1 MKNIIIG
8 TAGHI
13 DHGKTTLV
21 KFLTGKNTDTLPDE
35 KRRGITID
43 IGFSYL
49 DLGNGKKA
57 GVIDVPGHEKF
68 IKNMTAGVSGIDYL
82 ILTAACDD
90 GVMPQTEEHFKI
102 AELLGIKQGII
113 VLTKTDLAD
122 EERIKEVREQL
133 KNLVKNSFL
142 ENAETAEV
150 SIKNPSSYENLKNII
165 IKDINSLQISERENE
180 PFRMYIDRCFSV
192 KGFGT
197 VVTGT
202 SLAGK
207 ISVGDIINIYPLKI
221 KSKVKGIEVHGE
233 KRNSAEAGNRIA
245 LNLAGVEKSQIN
257 RGDIVSEE
265 ENFIESKRVDI
276 IFTALEKISVKNNQR
291 IRFHIGTK
299 EVIGRIRFFGQDIVK
314 EKGRY
319 PAQLLLEEN
328 ITGIYGEFGII
339 RNFSPLYTV
348 GGVKI
353 LNISGEKVKRSSAEY
368 IEKLLELDKTGKFS
382 VQEKNI
388 LNSEYLENILEDFHE
403 KNRLKRGVLR
413 AELKNRY
420 FPQESLYNFRDFIDE
435 NISLGIIKSE
445 TVLEKEY
452 ISLKNFKIKL
462 TKEEKQLKE
471 IIFKKYKEQIFNFE
485 KYENIKKQTADK
497 NFDIIHNYMAEEN
510 MIIFLGEDYWILR
523 GYLAEAEKQ
532 IRDFL
537 NKNGKITISEF
548 RGLLGINRKSAL
560 LILEKSDSLGITERI
575 SDYRILKNKI

>member
-68 IKNMTAGVSGIDYL
+68 IKNMTAGVSEIDYL

-133 KNLVKNSFL
+133 KTLVKNSFL

-276 IFTALEKISVKNNQR
+276 MFTALEKISVKNNQR

-299 EVIGRIRFFGQDIVK
+299 EVIGRIRFFGQDVVE

-382 VQEKNI
+382 EQEKNI

-420 FPQESLYNFRDFIDE
+420 FPQESLHNFRNFIDE

>member
-68 IKNMTAGVSGIDYL
+68 IKNMTAGVSEIDYL

-133 KNLVKNSFL
+133 KTLVKNSFL

-265 ENFIESKRVDI
+265 EHFIESKRVDI
-276 IFTALEKISVKNNQR
+276 MFTALEKISVKNNQR

-382 VQEKNI
+382 EQEKNI

-413 AELKNRY
+413 AEFKNRY
-420 FPQESLYNFRDFIDE
+420 FPQESLHNFRNFIDE

-523 GYLAEAEKQ
+523 GYLTEAEKQ

>member
-257 RGDIVSEE
+257 RGDIVSEK
-265 ENFIESKRVDI
+265 ENFFESKRVDI
-276 IFTALEKISVKNNQR
+276 MFTALEKISVKNNQR

-382 VQEKNI
+382 EQEKNI

-420 FPQESLYNFRDFIDE
+420 FPQESLHNFRNFIDE

>member
-68 IKNMTAGVSGIDYL
+68 IKNMTAGVSEIDYL

-133 KNLVKNSFL
+133 KTLVKNSFL

-276 IFTALEKISVKNNQR
+276 MFTALEKISVKNNQR

-299 EVIGRIRFFGQDIVK
+299 EVIGRIRFFGQDVVE

-382 VQEKNI
+382 EQEKNI

-420 FPQESLYNFRDFIDE
+420 FPQESLHNFRNFIDE

-523 GYLAEAEKQ
+523 GYLTEAEKQ

>member
-276 IFTALEKISVKNNQR
+276 MFTALEKISVKNNQR

-299 EVIGRIRFFGQDIVK
+299 EVIGRIRFFGQDVVE

-382 VQEKNI
+382 EQEKNI

-420 FPQESLYNFRDFIDE
+420 FPQESLHNFRNFIDE

-548 RGLLGINRKSAL
+548 RELLGINRKSAL

>member
-221 KSKVKGIEVHGE
+221 KSKVKGIEIHGE

-382 VQEKNI
+382 AQEKNI

-420 FPQESLYNFRDFIDE
+420 FPQESLHNFRNFIDE

>member
-276 IFTALEKISVKNNQR
+276 MFTALEKISVKNNQR

-382 VQEKNI
+382 AQEKNI

-420 FPQESLYNFRDFIDE
+420 FPQENLHNFRNFIDE

-510 MIIFLGEDYWILR
+510 MIIFLEEDYWISR

>member
-57 GVIDVPGHEKF
+57 GVIDVPGHEKI
-68 IKNMTAGVSGIDYL
+68 IKNKTAGVSGIDYHN
-82 ILTAACDD
+82 LTAACDD
-90 GVMPQTEEHFKI
+90 GVMPHTEEHFKI

-276 IFTALEKISVKNNQR
+276 MFTALEKISVKNNQR

-382 VQEKNI
+382 AQEKNI
-388 LNSEYLENILEDFHE
+388 LNSEYLENILEDFQE
-403 KNRLKRGVLR
+403 KNTLKTGVLR
-413 AELKNRY
+413 SELKNRY
-420 FPQESLYNFRDFIDE
+420 FPQENLHNFRNFIDE

-510 MIIFLGEDYWILR
+510 KIIFLEEDYWISR
-523 GYLAEAEKQ
+523 GYLAYAE
-532 IRDFL
+532 
-537 NKNGKITISEF
+537 
-548 RGLLGINRKSAL
+548 
-560 LILEKSDSLGITERI
+560 
-575 SDYRILKNKI
+575 

>member
-133 KNLVKNSFL
+133 KTLVKNSFL

-276 IFTALEKISVKNNQR
+276 MFTALEKISVKNNQR

-299 EVIGRIRFFGQDIVK
+299 EVIGRIRFFGQDVVE

-382 VQEKNI
+382 EQEKNI

-420 FPQESLYNFRDFIDE
+420 FPQESLHNFRNFIDE

-523 GYLAEAEKQ
+523 GYLTEAEKQ

>member
-68 IKNMTAGVSGIDYL
+68 IKNMAAGVSGIDYL

-102 AELLGIKQGII
+102 AELLGIKQGIV

-122 EERIKEVREQL
+122 EERIREVREQL
-133 KNLVKNSFL
+133 KTLVKNSFL

-276 IFTALEKISVKNNQR
+276 MFTALEKISVKNNQR

-382 VQEKNI
+382 AQEKNI

-420 FPQESLYNFRDFIDE
+420 FPQESLHNFRNFIDE

-548 RGLLGINRKSAL
+548 RRLLGINRKSAL
-560 LILEKSDSLGITERI
+560 LILEKSDNLGITERI

>member
-133 KNLVKNSFL
+133 KTLVKNSFL

-276 IFTALEKISVKNNQR
+276 MFTALEKISVKNNQR

-299 EVIGRIRFFGQDIVK
+299 EVIGRIRFFGQDVVE

-382 VQEKNI
+382 EQEKNI

-420 FPQESLYNFRDFIDE
+420 FPQESLHNFRNFIDE

-523 GYLAEAEKQ
+523 GYLTEAEKQ

-537 NKNGKITISEF
+537 NKNEKITISEF

>member
-68 IKNMTAGVSGIDYL
+68 IKNMAAGVSGIDYL

-90 GVMPQTEEHFKI
+90 GVIPQTEEHFKI
-102 AELLGIKQGII
+102 AELLGIKQGIV

-122 EERIKEVREQL
+122 EERIREVREQL
-133 KNLVKNSFL
+133 KTLVKNSFL

-276 IFTALEKISVKNNQR
+276 MFTALEKISVKNNQR

-382 VQEKNI
+382 AQEKNI

-420 FPQESLYNFRDFIDE
+420 FPQESLHNFRNFIDE

-548 RGLLGINRKSAL
+548 RRLLGINRKSAL
-560 LILEKSDSLGITERI
+560 LILEKSDNLGITERI

>member
-276 IFTALEKISVKNNQR
+276 MFTALKKISVKNNQR

-299 EVIGRIRFFGQDIVK
+299 EVIGRIRLFGQDIVK

-420 FPQESLYNFRDFIDE
+420 FPQESLHNFRNFIDE
-435 NISLGIIKSE
+435 NINLGIIKSE

>member
-21 KFLTGKNTDTLPDE
+21 KFLTGKDTDTLPDE

-49 DLGNGKKA
+49 DLENGKKA
-57 GVIDVPGHEKF
+57 GIVDVPGHEKF

-82 ILTAACDD
+82 LLLTACDD

-122 EERIKEVREQL
+122 EQRIKEVRKQVR
-133 KNLVKNSFL
+133 NLVKNSFL
-142 ENAETAEV
+142 ENAEIIEV
-150 SIKNPSSYENLKNII
+150 SIKNPFSYKNLKNII
-165 IKDINSLQISERENE
+165 IKDIKSLQISQKENE

-202 SLAGK
+202 SLTGR

-221 KSKVKGIEVHGE
+221 KSKVKGIEIHGE
-233 KRNSAEAGNRIA
+233 KQNFAEAGNRLA
-245 LNLAGVEKSQIN
+245 LNLSGVEKFQIK
-257 RGDIVSEE
+257 RGDIVSSE
-265 ENFIESKRVDI
+265 ENFVESERVDI
-276 IFTALEKISVKNNQR
+276 MFTALEEISVKNNQR
-291 IRFHIGTK
+291 IRFHIGTR
-299 EVIGRIRFFGQDIVK
+299 EVMGRIRFFGHDIVK

-328 ITGIYGEFGII
+328 IAGIYGELGII

-348 GGVKI
+348 GGAKI
-353 LNISGEKVKRSSAEY
+353 LNISGEKVKRSSVEY
-368 IEKLLELDKTGKFS
+368 TEKLLELDETGKTS

-388 LNSEYLENILEDFHE
+388 LNSEYLKNILEDFH
-403 KNRLKRGVLR
+403 KKSRLKRGILR

-420 FPQESLYNFRDFIDE
+420 FPQESLQSFRNFIDE
-435 NISLGIIKSE
+435 NISFGIIKSE

-452 ISLKNFKIKL
+452 ISLRNFKIKL

-471 IIFKKYKEQIFNFE
+471 IIFKKYKEQIFNFQ
-485 KYENIKKQTADK
+485 KYENIKNATADK

-510 MIIFLGEDYWILR
+510 MIIFLGEDFWILR

-532 IRDFL
+532 IREFL

-548 RGLLGINRKSAL
+548 RELLGINRKSAL
-560 LILEKSDSLGITERI
+560 LILEKFDKKEITERI
-575 SDYRILKNKI
+575 SDYRILKNKV

>member
-180 PFRMYIDRCFSV
+180 SFRMYIDRCFSV

-276 IFTALEKISVKNNQR
+276 MFTALEKISVKNNQR

-420 FPQESLYNFRDFIDE
+420 FPQESLHNFRNFIDE
-435 NISLGIIKSE
+435 NINLGIIKSE

-523 GYLAEAEKQ
+523 GYLTEAEKQ

>member
-21 KFLTGKNTDTLPDE
+21 KFLTGKDTDTLPDE

-57 GVIDVPGHEKF
+57 GVVDVPGHEKF

-82 ILTAACDD
+82 LLLVACDD

-102 AELLGIKQGII
+102 AELLGIQRGII

-122 EERIKEVREQL
+122 EDRIKEVREQL

-142 ENAETAEV
+142 ENAEIAEV

-165 IKDINSLQISERENE
+165 IKDINSLEISQRENE

-221 KSKVKGIEVHGE
+221 KSKVKGIEVYGE

-245 LNLAGVEKSQIN
+245 LNLSGVEKSQIK
-257 RGDIVSEE
+257 RGDIVSAE

-299 EVIGRIRFFGQDIVK
+299 EVIGRIRFFGQDIVS

-319 PAQLLLEEN
+319 PAQLLLEED
-328 ITGIYGEFGII
+328 IAGIYGELGII

-348 GGVKI
+348 GGAKI
-353 LNISGEKVKRSSAEY
+353 LNISGEKIKRSSSDY
-368 IEKLLELDKTGKFS
+368 TEKLLKLDKMGKFS

-388 LNSEYLENILEDFHE
+388 LNSEYLKNILEDFHE
-403 KNRLKRGVLR
+403 KNRLKRGILR

-420 FPQESLYNFRDFIDE
+420 FSQETVLNFRSFIDE

-471 IIFKKYKEQIFNFE
+471 IIFKKYKEQMFNLE
-485 KYENIKKQTADK
+485 KYENIKNATADK

-510 MIIFLGEDYWILR
+510 MIIFLGEDFWILR

-532 IRDFL
+532 IREFL
-537 NKNGKITISEF
+537 NKNGKITIFEF
-548 RGLLGINRKSAL
+548 RELLNINRKSAL
-560 LILEKSDSLGITERI
+560 LILEKFDKMEITERI
-575 SDYRILKNKI
+575 SDYRILKKI

>member
-21 KFLTGKNTDTLPDE
+21 KFLTGKDTDTLPDE

-49 DLGNGKKA
+49 DLENGKKA
-57 GVIDVPGHEKF
+57 GIVDVPGHEKF

-82 ILTAACDD
+82 LLLTACDD

-122 EERIKEVREQL
+122 EQRIKEVRKQVR
-133 KNLVKNSFL
+133 NLVKNSFL
-142 ENAETAEV
+142 ENAEIIEV
-150 SIKNPSSYENLKNII
+150 SIKNPFSYKNLKNII
-165 IKDINSLQISERENE
+165 IKDIKSLQISQKENE

-202 SLAGK
+202 SLTGR

-221 KSKVKGIEVHGE
+221 KSKVKGIEIHGE
-233 KRNSAEAGNRIA
+233 KQNFAEAGNRLA
-245 LNLAGVEKSQIN
+245 LNLSGVEKSQIK
-257 RGDIVSEE
+257 RGDIVLSE
-265 ENFIESKRVDI
+265 ENFVESERVDI
-276 IFTALEKISVKNNQR
+276 MFTALEEISVKNNQR
-291 IRFHIGTK
+291 IRFHIGTR
-299 EVIGRIRFFGQDIVK
+299 EVMGRIRFFGHDIVK

-328 ITGIYGEFGII
+328 ITGIYGELGII

-348 GGVKI
+348 GGAKI
-353 LNISGEKVKRSSAEY
+353 LNISGEKVKRSSVEY
-368 IEKLLELDKTGKFS
+368 TEKLLELDEMGKTS

-388 LNSEYLENILEDFHE
+388 LNSEYLKNILEDFH
-403 KNRLKRGVLR
+403 KKSRLKRGILR

-420 FPQESLYNFRDFIDE
+420 FPQESLQSFRNFIDE

-452 ISLKNFKIKL
+452 ISLRNFKIKL

-471 IIFKKYKEQIFNFE
+471 IIFKKYKEQIFNFQ
-485 KYENIKKQTADK
+485 KYENIKNATADK
-497 NFDIIHNYMAEEN
+497 NFDIIHNYMAEEK
-510 MIIFLGEDYWILR
+510 MIIFLGEDFWILR
-523 GYLAEAEKQ
+523 GYLTEAEKQ
-532 IRDFL
+532 IREFL

-548 RGLLGINRKSAL
+548 RELFGINRKSAL
-560 LILEKSDSLGITERI
+560 LILEKFDKKEITERI
-575 SDYRILKNKI
+575 SDYRILKNKV

>member
-122 EERIKEVREQL
+122 EERIREVREQL

-165 IKDINSLQISERENE
+165 IKDINSLQISKRENE

-221 KSKVKGIEVHGE
+221 KSKVKGIEIHGE

-257 RGDIVSEE
+257 RGDIVSEK
-265 ENFIESKRVDI
+265 ENFFESKRVDI
-276 IFTALEKISVKNNQR
+276 MFTALEKISVKNNQR

-382 VQEKNI
+382 AQEKNI

-420 FPQESLYNFRDFIDE
+420 FPQESLHNFRNFIDE

>member
-245 LNLAGVEKSQIN
+245 LNLADVEKSQIN

-276 IFTALEKISVKNNQR
+276 MFTALEKISVKNNQR

-299 EVIGRIRFFGQDIVK
+299 EVIGRIRFFGQDVVE

-382 VQEKNI
+382 EQEKNI

-420 FPQESLYNFRDFIDE
+420 FPQESLHNFRNFIDE

>member
-68 IKNMTAGVSGIDYL
+68 IKNMAAGVSGIDYL

-102 AELLGIKQGII
+102 AELLGIKQGIV

-122 EERIKEVREQL
+122 EERIREVREQL
-133 KNLVKNSFL
+133 KTLVKNSFL

-276 IFTALEKISVKNNQR
+276 MFTALEKISVKNNQR

-382 VQEKNI
+382 AQEKNI

-420 FPQESLYNFRDFIDE
+420 FPQESLHNFRNFIDE
-435 NISLGIIKSE
+435 NINLGIIKSE

>member
-122 EERIKEVREQL
+122 EERIREVREQL

-165 IKDINSLQISERENE
+165 IKDINSLQISKRENE

-221 KSKVKGIEVHGE
+221 KSKVKGIEIHGE

-257 RGDIVSEE
+257 RGDIVSEK
-265 ENFIESKRVDI
+265 ENFFESKRVDI
-276 IFTALEKISVKNNQR
+276 MFTALEKISVKNNQR

-382 VQEKNI
+382 AQEKNI

-420 FPQESLYNFRDFIDE
+420 FPQESLHNFRNFIDE

-523 GYLAEAEKQ
+523 GYLTEAEKQ

>member
-276 IFTALEKISVKNNQR
+276 MFTALEKISVKNNQR

-382 VQEKNI
+382 AQEKNI

-420 FPQESLYNFRDFIDE
+420 FPQENLHNFRNFIDE

-510 MIIFLGEDYWILR
+510 MIIFLEEDYWILR

>member
-276 IFTALEKISVKNNQR
+276 MFTALEKISVKNNQR

-299 EVIGRIRFFGQDIVK
+299 EVIGRIRFFGQDVVE

-382 VQEKNI
+382 EQEKNI

-420 FPQESLYNFRDFIDE
+420 FPQESLHNFRNFIDE

-523 GYLAEAEKQ
+523 GYLTEAEKQ

>member
-245 LNLAGVEKSQIN
+245 LNLADVEKSQIN

-276 IFTALEKISVKNNQR
+276 MFTALEKISVKNNQR

-299 EVIGRIRFFGQDIVK
+299 EVIGRIRFFGQDVVE

-382 VQEKNI
+382 EQEKNI

-420 FPQESLYNFRDFIDE
+420 FPQESLHNFRNFIDE

-523 GYLAEAEKQ
+523 GYLTEAEKQ

>member
-180 PFRMYIDRCFSV
+180 SFRMYIDRCFSV

-276 IFTALEKISVKNNQR
+276 MFTALEKISVKNNQR

-420 FPQESLYNFRDFIDE
+420 FPQESLHNFRNFIDE